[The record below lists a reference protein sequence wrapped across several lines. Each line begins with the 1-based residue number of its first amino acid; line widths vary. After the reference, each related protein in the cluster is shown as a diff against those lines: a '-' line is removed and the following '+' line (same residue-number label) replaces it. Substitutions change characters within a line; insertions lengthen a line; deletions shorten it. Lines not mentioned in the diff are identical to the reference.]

1 MKKLLILLMIFTL
14 FLSGCGLFNLDG
26 WLVPD
31 DEEFLAVVESLDT
44 PEKIGNYMLE
54 NFEYKSNNFL
64 LTPYQLYKS
73 KVGNCDDFSN
83 FAVFIANHHG
93 YETNQILIEFPLYIY
108 NSQYH
113 MIGVFKEGNYY
124 NIFENTLYIE
134 CFCENFKEIMNFY
147 LYHGWLSYT
156 VYDYNM
162 NIIEQET
169 NN

>member
-1 MKKLLILLMIFTL
+1 MEKIVVLLILILL
-14 FLSGCGLFNLDG
+14 LSGCGLINPANLMM
-26 WLVPD
+26 PD
-31 DEEFLAVVESLDT
+31 DAEFLALVEELDT
-44 PEKIGNYMLE
+44 PEKIGDYMLE

-108 NSQYH
+108 DSQYH

-147 LYHGWLSYT
+147 LYQGWLSYI
-156 VYDYNM
+156 VYNYNM
-162 NIIEQET
+162 NVIEQVT
-169 NN
+169 K